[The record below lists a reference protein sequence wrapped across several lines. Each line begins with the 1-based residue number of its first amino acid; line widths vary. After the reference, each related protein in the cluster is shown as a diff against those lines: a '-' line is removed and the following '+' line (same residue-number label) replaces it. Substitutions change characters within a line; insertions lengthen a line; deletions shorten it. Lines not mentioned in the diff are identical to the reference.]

1 MKNQELSRRYHVID
15 DLFKKTKVA
24 VGDNIEMQSHWA
36 KYLCILSA
44 GFLETALSEIYIE
57 FSKTAASE
65 PVANY
70 TLTSL
75 SKIQNPN
82 MSKFIEVAA
91 SFKKKWGSDL
101 ELFVSDEGRKE
112 AIDSIMANRHKIAHG
127 KDSRITVAGL
137 RRYLEKSIEV
147 IDYSENQCKK

>member
-1 MKNQELSRRYHVID
+1 MYQVID

-70 TLTSL
+70 TP
-75 SKIQNPN
+75 IAP
-82 MSKFIEVAA
+82 
-91 SFKKKWGSDL
+91 
-101 ELFVSDEGRKE
+101 VS
-112 AIDSIMANRHKIAHG
+112 
-127 KDSRITVAGL
+127 
-137 RRYLEKSIEV
+137 
-147 IDYSENQCKK
+147 